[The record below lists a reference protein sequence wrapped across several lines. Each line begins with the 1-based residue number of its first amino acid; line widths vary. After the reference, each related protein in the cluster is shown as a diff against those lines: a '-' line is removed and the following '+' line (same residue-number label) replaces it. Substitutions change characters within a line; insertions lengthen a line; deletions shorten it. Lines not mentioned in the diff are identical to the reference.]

1 MQNVYKMVSDDIKSL
16 FTNVP
21 LDRIIS
27 IILKKI
33 YDNAELQTTLTRSG
47 LKELLLVC
55 TQKVHF
61 TLTSPT
67 YKQAVLLGPAVADRI
82 IKLEI

>member
-55 TQKVHF
+55 T
-61 TLTSPT
+61 
-67 YKQAVLLGPAVADRI
+67 
-82 IKLEI
+82 

>member
-1 MQNVYKMVSDDIKSL
+1 MVSDDIKSL

-21 LDRIIS
+21 LDRTIS

-33 YDNAELQTTLTRSG
+33 YDNAELQTTLTRSE

-55 TQKVHF
+55 T
-61 TLTSPT
+61 
-67 YKQAVLLGPAVADRI
+67 
-82 IKLEI
+82 